1 MGTNVVHS
9 PTTTSLLQ
17 SLTLDPNR
25 HPGAYPPRQ
34 GLSEWVGTCP
44 ADYLFNNL
52 AQGLS
57 FNKAKQAERRIPYAM
72 RYMVGGAVYERP
84 QEKEE
89 DSHGKTVV
97 YNISTPAGA
106 KQQPGQD

>member
-1 MGTNVVHS
+1 
-9 PTTTSLLQ
+9 
-17 SLTLDPNR
+17 
-25 HPGAYPPRQ
+25 
-34 GLSEWVGTCP
+34 
-44 ADYLFNNL
+44 
-52 AQGLS
+52 
-57 FNKAKQAERRIPYAM
+57 M